1 MGTCGMVTSPVVGPV
16 RSPFDEFSQGI
27 VVATVP
33 MDPAKPQVFVPLVP
47 CAKLGAIPGLTFLIA
62 GVEHHLSAQQMA
74 IQDMDTMHE
83 VLHGYQPPFPIGEGI
98 CMLAITQLNTLTSG
112 IDVVL

>member
-1 MGTCGMVTSPVVGPV
+1 MGANGTVLIDSG
-16 RSPFDEFSQGI
+16 FFSINLAQQVFEMYIKEIFSLGI

-74 IQDMDTMHE
+74 TMHE
-83 VLHGYQPPFPIGEGI
+83 VLHGYHPPFPIGEGI
-98 CMLAITQLNTLTSG
+98 CMLAITQLNT
-112 IDVVL
+112 